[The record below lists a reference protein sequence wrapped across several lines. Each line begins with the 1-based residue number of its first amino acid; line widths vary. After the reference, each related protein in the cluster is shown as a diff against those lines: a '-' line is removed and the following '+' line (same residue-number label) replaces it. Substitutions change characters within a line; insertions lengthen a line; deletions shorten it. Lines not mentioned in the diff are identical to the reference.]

1 MLEYEELK
9 QILHSIEYSIH
20 NLETSLDKYSKCLPK
35 SDKLEIIAQ
44 IQKYN
49 DIQIK
54 IEKLTDEIEA
64 TAI

>member
-20 NLETSLDKYSKCLPK
+20 NLETSLDKYSICLAK

-64 TAI
+64 TAT